1 MSRTDPSPFAALLD
15 ELAETDDERATMAT
29 ALDLLAYAAPP
40 ATPVAGLRT
49 RVLERIAEPRPPVF
63 SVGISLFARSND
75 MEWLPYAPGVQVKLL
90 YVDPATGAQTVLV
103 KMEPNV
109 PFPEHPHPAIEDLFL
124 IEGDAYVGDVLMRAG
139 DYCTRRR
146 RRSTTMSAPG
156 RRGRCRW
163 SSAGEACAPGEKRYE
178 KRDTSDQIPA
188 NHPGDRGLSAFLL
201 SPFSFLRRRSA
212 SPPRP
217 AASCAGSARWS

>member
-15 ELAETDDERATMAT
+15 ELAETDDERATMAM

-63 SVGISLFARSND
+63 SVGISLFARSNE

-139 DYCTRRR
+139 DYCRAPAETEHNDV
-146 RRSTTMSAPG
+146 RSGPSGA
-156 RRGRCRW
+156 
-163 SSAGEACAPGEKRYE
+163 
-178 KRDTSDQIPA
+178 
-188 NHPGDRGLSAFLL
+188 LSLVV
-201 SPFSFLRRRSA
+201 SR
-212 SPPRP
+212 
-217 AASCAGSARWS
+217 

>member
-1 MSRTDPSPFAALLD
+1 MADRRSSPSSLLGLTLVAVGALLGVVVG
-15 ELAETDDERATMAT
+15 E
-29 ALDLLAYAAPP
+29 
-40 ATPVAGLRT
+40 
-49 RVLERIAEPRPPVF
+49 VLFRRIAEPRPPVF

-139 DYCTRRR
+139 DYCRAPAETEHNDV
-146 RRSTTMSAPG
+146 RSGPSGA
-156 RRGRCRW
+156 
-163 SSAGEACAPGEKRYE
+163 
-178 KRDTSDQIPA
+178 
-188 NHPGDRGLSAFLL
+188 LSLVV
-201 SPFSFLRRRSA
+201 SR
-212 SPPRP
+212 
-217 AASCAGSARWS
+217 